1 MTNNKASF
9 FLVID
14 YNFKYLLRKINILR
28 RDNSSSIAASILLF
42 CNYYAEIRHS
52 LGGGKRSINKP
63 EERVIALDI
72 GSVRHTGPTLL

>member
-1 MTNNKASF
+1 
-9 FLVID
+9 
-14 YNFKYLLRKINILR
+14 LRKINILR
-28 RDNSSSIAASILLF
+28 DNNSSSSSQHSFIFILF